1 MIRRSLIL
9 DTTVRLVVDGAL
21 VLSIYLLFAGHNQPG
36 GGFVGGLVAAA
47 AVALR
52 YIAGGLD
59 DVLSMLRVRPWGF
72 LSAGLALASGT
83 ALVPLAFGDAPL
95 DQQAVEWQI
104 AVLGTVKFTT
114 ATVFDTGVYLIVVG
128 LVLMIVEALG
138 GDPDEETAARATGVQ
153 ESASQET
160 AAGEEAS

>member
-9 DTTVRLVVDGAL
+9 DTTVRLVFDGAL
-21 VLSIYLLFAGHNQPG
+21 VLSVYLLFAGHNQPG

-59 DVLSMLRVRPWGF
+59 EVLSMLRVRPWGF
-72 LSAGLALASGT
+72 LSAGLVLAAGT

-95 DQQAVEWQI
+95 DHGAVEWHLD
-104 AVLGTVKFTT
+104 VLDKVKFTS

-128 LVLMIVEALG
+128 LVLMIFEALG
-138 GDPDEETAARATGVQ
+138 EDADGGTG
-153 ESASQET
+153 ASR
-160 AAGEEAS
+160 GGPS